1 MKFLYTLWFLL
12 LASVANAQTLGTMID
27 HTKMPE
33 IERQL
38 ELTKIQRNQ
47 FLDEFN
53 KAAVKIDTMTEE
65 LTKANALIKELEAKV
80 EPKPEEKK

>member
-1 MKFLYTLWFLL
+1 MKAIILSLL
-12 LASVANAQTLGTMID
+12 LVPSIAFAQQPTD
-27 HTKMPE
+27 SQ
-33 IERQL
+33 RQL

-65 LTKANALIKELEAKV
+65 LTKANARIKELEAKV
-80 EPKPEEKK
+80 EPKPKEKK